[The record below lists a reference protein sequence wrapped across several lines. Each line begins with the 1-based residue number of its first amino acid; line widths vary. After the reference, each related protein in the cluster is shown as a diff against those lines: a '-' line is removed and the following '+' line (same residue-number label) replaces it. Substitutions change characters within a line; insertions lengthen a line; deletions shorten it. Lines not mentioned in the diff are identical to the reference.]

1 MDDKRKDGL
10 LGETN
15 VSHEL
20 EQGVGV
26 LRIQEVEAFERVEDQ
41 P

>member
-10 LGETN
+10 LGETD

-20 EQGVGV
+20 EQRVGV
-26 LRIQEVEAFERVEDQ
+26 LRIQEVEAFEGVKNQ
-41 P
+41 S